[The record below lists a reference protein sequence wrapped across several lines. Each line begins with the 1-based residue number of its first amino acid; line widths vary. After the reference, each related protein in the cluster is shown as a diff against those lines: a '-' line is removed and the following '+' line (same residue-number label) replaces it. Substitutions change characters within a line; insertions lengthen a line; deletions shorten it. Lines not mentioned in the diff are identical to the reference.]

1 MRRRAFLAASLLAL
15 AGCATSPSLPSG
27 GLPLSAETWTL
38 QGRFSVES
46 GEERVSGLIRWQ
58 HRGANDELLLTSPL
72 GQVVVRIALDA
83 DGAVLELPKQ
93 PLRRAPDADALT
105 REALGYTLPVAGLAW
120 WVQARPDPARAFDAT
135 RDGSGRLAELKQD
148 GWTIEYQQYADSPA
162 GYPRKLRVSREDIDI
177 RLVADS
183 WEGE

>member
-1 MRRRAFLAASLLAL
+1 MRRREFLAACALAL
-15 AGCATSPSLPSG
+15 AGCASAPSRSPGSVP
-27 GLPLSAETWTL
+27 PSAESWTL

-46 GEERVSGLIRWQ
+46 GEERASGTLRWQ

-72 GQVVVRIALDA
+72 GQAVVRIALDA

-93 PLRRAPDADALT
+93 PLRRASDVDTLT
-105 REALGYTLPVAGLAW
+105 REALGYPLPVTGLAW
-120 WVQARPDPARAFDAT
+120 WVQARPDPARGFEAT
-135 RDGSGRLAELKQD
+135 RDGSGRLTELRQD
-148 GWTIEYQQYADSPA
+148 GWIIEYQQYAEHSA
-162 GYPRKLRVSREDIDI
+162 GYPRKLRVTREAIEI